1 LNIHKK
7 FFSKV
12 GFNYLILAVSAIIIQ
27 VIAINA
33 ISMLNIDIINDYN
46 YLTIMSAVCNY
57 ILPLPIILFLMK
69 KIETRHMESHG
80 ISVLTFLKYFA
91 ITLTLMW
98 AGNLIGLIL
107 TSLLGGL
114 TQTTI
119 ANPVE
124 NLINS
129 TDVWLNLLL
138 ISIIGPIFEEYFFRK
153 LLVDR
158 TIRYGARISI
168 ILSAVIFG
176 FFHGNLNQFF
186 YAFLMGGFLAYVYIK
201 TGTILYPILLHICA
215 NLMGSVVSLFVG
227 KSAMAIAA
235 GNVAIGDLAVVL
247 IYTAVILLC
256 ILIGLIS
263 LTSYKKSKFNG
274 LKTEISL
281 THPLKTMLLN
291 YGMILFMVFCVL
303 EIVYQII

>member
-1 LNIHKK
+1 MNIHKK

-69 KIETRHMESHG
+69 KIDTRHLERHG
-80 ISVLTFLKYFA
+80 ISVLTFLKYVA

-119 ANPVE
+119 TNPVE

-138 ISIIGPIFEEYFFRK
+138 ISIIGPVFEEFFFRK

-158 TIRYGARISI
+158 TIRYGARVSI

-201 TGTILYPILLHICA
+201 TGNILYPILLHICA

-281 THPLKTMLLN
+281 THPIKTMLLN